1 MDTFGNAVLGLV
13 FLALSFA
20 STFLMY
26 KLWGYPFDHNTL
38 KSSAPRPL
46 MLLHRAIGYV
56 YLAIYIYLMSQMLP
70 RLWSYQVEL
79 PARTVAHLM
88 LGMSIGVIIVVKIA
102 IVRFFKHLE
111 SQMAPVLGTALLVCT
126 VLLIGLSVP
135 IALREQYLSKRSAG
149 GAAFSAENL
158 ERVRSLLPQAGFAS
172 NVPLDE
178 ISDKLALQIGR
189 RVLLKKCVQCHDLRT
204 ILVRPKTPDKWRE
217 TVERMAERAELAE
230 PIGEQEQWYVTAYL
244 VAISPELQKSVLVK
258 RQSDMEAERTK
269 AAVQLVS
276 ATIKEEQTS
285 VEELGKK
292 FDLPATKALFEET
305 CSLCHALSNVEKS
318 PPANEEEATSL
329 VDRMI
334 DNGLNV
340 TDDEFEQIVFY
351 LTKTYAKQ

>member
-1 MDTFGNAVLGLV
+1 MDTFSNAVLGLI
-13 FLALSFA
+13 FLGLSFA
-20 STFLMY
+20 STFLMF
-26 KLWGYPFDHNTL
+26 KLWGYPFDHEKL
-38 KSSAPRPL
+38 RSSAPRSL
-46 MLLHRAIGYV
+46 MFLHRAIGYV

-88 LGMSIGVIIVVKIA
+88 LGMSIGVIIIVKIA

-111 SQMAPVLGTALLVCT
+111 SQMVPILGTVLLVCT

-135 IALREQYLSKRSAG
+135 ISLRESYLSKSSVG
-149 GAAFSAENL
+149 GTAFSAENL
-158 ERVRSLLPQAGFAS
+158 QRVRSLLPQAGFAPT
-172 NVPLDE
+172 VPLDE

-217 TVERMAERAELAE
+217 TVERMSERSNLAE

-244 VAISPELQKSVLVK
+244 VAISPELQKSVMTK
-258 RQSDMEAERTK
+258 RQEDMETEKAK
-269 AAVQLVS
+269 AAIQLVS
-276 ATIKEEQTS
+276 AAIKEEKTS
-285 VEELGKK
+285 MEEMAKT
-292 FDLPATKALFEET
+292 FDLAETKALFEET
-305 CSLCHALSNVEKS
+305 CALCHSLSNVEKS

-340 TDDEFEQIVFY
+340 TDDEFQQIVFY